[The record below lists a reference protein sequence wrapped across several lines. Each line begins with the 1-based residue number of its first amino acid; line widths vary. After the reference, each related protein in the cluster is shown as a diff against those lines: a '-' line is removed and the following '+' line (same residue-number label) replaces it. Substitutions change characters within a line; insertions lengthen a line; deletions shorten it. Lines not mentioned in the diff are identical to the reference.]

1 MDMEAEILGKK
12 GAATK
17 TNRRDFEINKRK
29 RRAAKTAQP
38 NPVLLERREKF
49 IQDVVKIGFLR
60 KDIELVLKKKGLY
73 ALEKSLL
80 IEQLSA
86 MATIP
91 ELAKEKEELER

>member
-1 MDMEAEILGKK
+1 M
-12 GAATK
+12 
-17 TNRRDFEINKRK
+17 
-29 RRAAKTAQP
+29 
-38 NPVLLERREKF
+38 
-49 IQDVVKIGFLR
+49 KIGFPR

-91 ELAKEKEELER
+91 ELQREKEELEK